1 MPKPFTDW
9 IELLSATHT
18 SAHVRSTWVDA
29 RSMGIRINHQP
40 TTQSYYCCAVLFYLL
55 PRVWCH
61 DVLKT

>member
-18 SAHVRSTWVDA
+18 SAHVRFTWVDA

-40 TTQSYYCCAVLFYLL
+40 TQSYYCCAVLFYLL
-55 PRVWCH
+55 PRV
-61 DVLKT
+61 